1 MAVSIKLS
9 GKYLDSVAS
18 DPTLDHIQ
26 TIRIGSKSLAYWPYK
41 YVTDDDADDL
51 MVSKRALF
59 ITVCIKTTITLP
71 RQARDKTNTYREST
85 LKRRTLSVYL
95 SRRCSS
101 AWSSPASTSASW
113 RTSLTRLSSGKERPF
128 LRCHFILKM
137 IILPRQARDKHRESS
152 TQKRDARFLAAHRL

>member
-1 MAVSIKLS
+1 MAISIKLS

-59 ITVCIKTTITLP
+59 ITVYIKTMITLP
-71 RQARDKTNTYREST
+71 SQARDN
-85 LKRRTLSVYL
+85 
-95 SRRCSS
+95 
-101 AWSSPASTSASW
+101 
-113 RTSLTRLSSGKERPF
+113 
-128 LRCHFILKM
+128 
-137 IILPRQARDKHRESS
+137 D
-152 TQKRDARFLAAHRL
+152 